1 MWKILNSSLL
11 RDFQVIS
18 KRTYLSK
25 AYNLNEEWA
34 KRLSTPI
41 LQKVNVENLYYEIES
56 KFSHHKKMSPVDVD
70 IYANKI
76 VDDKHMD
83 EIGDLVQKLRKTEEA
98 TNVFDSTQH
107 ALIRNY
113 IECSNFDSLVHLLDH
128 RQEYGVFL
136 DNFTV
141 NLLLDKLIEAKNYK
155 LGARF
160 ATIFALQEDF
170 SNPITTQMSLYVCYK
185 FLGNL
190 EVFDDLFVPPVESD
204 GKKKKEIEIKVRVFT
219 LRNPHF
225 DGHFDIKNTN
235 HLLGKTFLYLA
246 DEEKNEVVSNSLKL
260 LGYSLYEKYD
270 KGIEFLAKS
279 KSATFIKE
287 TVEIVKNLAEKVE
300 NLDDNETAKKFFTA
314 VGNCWGGNAIYFTY
328 DQQRVKDFRA
338 IGVHKPYDIIQK
350 FLVVK
355 TIGKYKSRLNV
366 SGVKMEIGDEIDELE
381 AIIIL
386 DAAAYWVSIYHKISD
401 HPINVRNGV
410 PLKEWWIKMKVE
422 SFCQTGRQTDE
433 RIQKNYNADYMDSRD
448 KCWWYINRKF

>member
-1 MWKILNSSLL
+1 MWKILNFSLR
-11 RDFQVIS
+11 RDFQAIS

-141 NLLLDKLIEAKNYK
+141 NLLLDKLIEAKNFK

-190 EVFDDLFVPPVESD
+190 EVFDDLFVPVVPVESD
-204 GKKKKEIEIKVRVFT
+204 GKKKKEVEIKVRVFT

-225 DGHFDIKNTN
+225 DDHFDIKNTN

-246 DEEKNEVVSNSLKL
+246 DEANNEAISNSLKL

-287 TVEIVKNLAEKVE
+287 TVEIVKNLSEKVE
-300 NLDDNETAKKFFTA
+300 NLDDNEPAKKFFSA
-314 VGNCWGGNAIYFTY
+314 VSELTSLQDENVAELIEKSLKKAINEQEPKDIEEQKKIYSLWI
-328 DQQRVKDFRA
+328 DERQQKLDSE
-338 IGVHKPYDIIQK
+338 IE
-350 FLVVK
+350 
-355 TIGKYKSRLNV
+355 RLNRIQRLMNIEKV
-366 SGVKMEIGDEIDELE
+366 QEDLETEEKKLWFFENEDKIDMEIEGKKVYYPKRWFGKLKKPRVVDENYVPPDV
-381 AIIIL
+381 
-386 DAAAYWVSIYHKISD
+386 DARR
-401 HPINVRNGV
+401 NVG
-410 PLKEWWIKMKVE
+410 L
-422 SFCQTGRQTDE
+422 
-433 RIQKNYNADYMDSRD
+433 
-448 KCWWYINRKF
+448 NRK

>member
-1 MWKILNSSLL
+1 MWKILNLSLL
-11 RDFQVIS
+11 RDFQAIS

-25 AYNLNEEWA
+25 AYNLNEEWS

-41 LQKVNVENLYYEIES
+41 LQKVNVENLYYEIET

-113 IECSNFDSLVHLLDH
+113 IDCNNFDSLVHLLDH

-185 FLGNL
+185 FLESL
-190 EVFDDLFVPPVESD
+190 EVFDDLFVPPVEIGD

-225 DGHFDIKNTN
+225 DDHFDIKNTN

-246 DEEKNEVVSNSLKL
+246 DETANKVTSNSLKL

-279 KSATFIKE
+279 KSATFFKE
-287 TVEIVKNLAEKVE
+287 TVEIVKNFTEKVE
-300 NLDDNETAKKFFTA
+300 KLEENEPAKKFFAA
-314 VGNCWGGNAIYFTY
+314 VSELTSLQDENVADLIEKSMKKAISEQEPKDIEAQKKSYSLWI
-328 DQQRVKDFRA
+328 DERQQKLDSE
-338 IGVHKPYDIIQK
+338 IE
-350 FLVVK
+350 
-355 TIGKYKSRLNV
+355 RLNRIQRLINIEKV
-366 SGVKMEIGDEIDELE
+366 QEDLESEEKKLWFFENEDKIDMEIEGKKVYYPKRWFGKLKKPRVVDENYIPPDV
-381 AIIIL
+381 
-386 DAAAYWVSIYHKISD
+386 DARR
-401 HPINVRNGV
+401 NVG
-410 PLKEWWIKMKVE
+410 L
-422 SFCQTGRQTDE
+422 
-433 RIQKNYNADYMDSRD
+433 
-448 KCWWYINRKF
+448 NRK